1 MACNKVFR
9 MPFKLP
15 RNCSASGMFVMAK
28 VLTCPAI
35 IRKFFFWFYVR
46 VQDSLNTVADATICQ
61 LCYHYC
67 RYIKV
72 QF

>member
-28 VLTCPAI
+28 VLTCLAL
-35 IRKFFFWFYVR
+35 IRSLVFGFYVR
-46 VQDSLNTVADATICQ
+46 VQDSINTVVDATISQ
-61 LCYHYC
+61 LRYHY
-67 RYIKV
+67 
-72 QF
+72 